1 MAMIRCGYCGK
12 YYDDGY
18 TGALDNGCPARNV
31 SPMKKRQRRK
41 RQKKNEKTSK
51 RKRRKE
57 GKRYESIEI
66 Q

>member
-18 TGALDNGCPARNV
+18 TGALDNGWNV